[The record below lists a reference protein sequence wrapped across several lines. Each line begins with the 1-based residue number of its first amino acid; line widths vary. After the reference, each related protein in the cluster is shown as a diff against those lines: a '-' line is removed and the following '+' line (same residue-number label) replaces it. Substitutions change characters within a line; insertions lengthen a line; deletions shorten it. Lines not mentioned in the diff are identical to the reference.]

1 MLRRLFTLLSSFL
14 VALCLAISPAYALG
28 NQTFSADTGSGSNG
42 HGFSQVDIIGTNGN
56 SLYLASEHS
65 TSCDGLTFTNG
76 QNGTNVLAG
85 NGIVI
90 TNEASFVK
98 KYGDKG
104 LSVINSLSN
113 SNTYGNNVHVF
124 NEGDCSYNIAQSNLK
139 AVSYVNEVY
148 MLQGYT
154 KDGQTVGA
162 SQAYCTNGSV
172 KNPIE
177 SSTLGDLKG
186 SSQGNVASDF
196 LSSAEN
202 FDANTSAKNA
212 NTATYTINN
221 GQKPAYSKQYN
232 NATFMQYGEST
243 TKTQNISANC
253 AGLYEVG
260 TTVKINGQYAFT
272 EYSTHNVTPTMLVN
286 INPPLPPVVG
296 VAPPSDNQNPTPD
309 VWISK

>member
-1 MLRRLFTLLSSFL
+1 LFKRLLVSFSSLLMVF
-14 VALCLAISPAYALG
+14 CLFVSPVFALG
-28 NQTFSADTGSGSNG
+28 NQTFTADTGTGSNG
-42 HGFSQVDIIGTNGN
+42 GSGSKVYVVGTNGN
-56 SLYLASEHS
+56 SLYLAPEQSA
-65 TSCDGLTFTNG
+65 SCDGLTFTDG

-104 LSVINSLSN
+104 LSIINNLSN
-113 SNTYGNNVHVF
+113 SNMYNSIHVF
-124 NEGDCSYNIAQSNLK
+124 NEGDCSYNIAKSNLK
-139 AVSYVNEVY
+139 EVSYVNEVY
-148 MLQGYT
+148 VLQGYT

-186 SSQGNVASDF
+186 TSQGNVASDF
-196 LSSAEN
+196 LSTAES
-202 FDANTSAKNA
+202 FDANMSAKNA
-212 NTATYTINN
+212 NTATYTIKD

-232 NATFMQYGEST
+232 DVTFMQYGEST
-243 TKTQNISANC
+243 TKTQSISANC

-260 TTVKINGQYAFT
+260 TTVKINGQYTFT

-286 INPPLPPVVG
+286 INPPQPPVVG
-296 VAPPSDNQNPTPD
+296 VAPLSGDQNPTPD